1 MNQKLKTSIAFA
13 RNIFVTGAFAQTSSD
28 SEVEICR
35 YVSDKPNTVVV
46 EFGMGHGNIT
56 REILS
61 RISPT
66 SKLYAFEVK
75 TSFCEHVR
83 ENIQDDRLIIVNDS
97 AEFVKK
103 YVKEDVNSLIASI
116 PYSFFSK
123 EKGLQIIQDA
133 HDLLVDDSYYSQVL
147 YTKFNFKKFE
157 EIFEDCKMKKI
168 SHFPNEYIY
177 HCRKDMGMVKK

>member
-1 MNQKLKTSIAFA
+1 MNQKLKTSFAFA
-13 RNIFVTGAFAQTSSD
+13 RNIFVTGAFAQTSSH

-35 YVSDKPNTVVV
+35 HISDAENTVVV

-75 TSFCEHVR
+75 SSFCDHVR
-83 ENIQDDRLIIVNDS
+83 ENIKDDRLIIVNDS

-103 YVKEDVNSLIASI
+103 YVKEDVHSLIASI

-133 HDLLVDDSYYSQVL
+133 HDLLVNGSYYSQVL

-157 EIFEDCKMKKI
+157 EIFEDCSIQKI

-177 HCRKDMGMVKK
+177 HCRKDLELSKK